1 MNTNGVLSL
10 GQSFTDFSSG
20 GSNFDSVSSPP
31 IIAPFW
37 DDVNIN
43 NGGTIYYRQDFS
55 SSIADQVQQDVNSLF
70 PDVGSF
76 SPSLVFVATWDR
88 VEAFS
93 SSLRG
98 LVNTFQVVVASDGGR
113 IFVRFNYGDIQW
125 GGSSTLIGVSA
136 GDGVNF
142 ITHSASLSPSILSLD
157 NTAAAYRIDGK
168 FRDNMFSALKKL
180 FEYLSHAGTA
190 PPV

>member
-1 MNTNGVLSL
+1 M
-10 GQSFTDFSSG
+10 GQS
-20 GSNFDSVSSPP
+20 
-31 IIAPFW
+31 
-37 DDVNIN
+37 
-43 NGGTIYYRQDFS
+43 R
-55 SSIADQVQQDVNSLF
+55 SL
-70 PDVGSF
+70 S
-76 SPSLVFVATWDR
+76 
-88 VEAFS
+88 FS

-113 IFVRFNYGDIQW
+113 TFVRFNYGDIQW

-142 ITHSASLSPSILSLD
+142 ITHLASLSPSILSLD

-168 FRDNMFSALKKL
+168 FRNMFSALKKL